1 MVQRN
6 QWFDGSPSEFDHA
19 AAAVIQIIHRHRLRF
34 RWWMAVGIFVRRKA
48 KSTIGVKL
56 EKARLRELILY
67 AERCVLSN
75 KAVVGELA
83 DHLIG
88 PSIE

>member
-1 MVQRN
+1 MT
-6 QWFDGSPSEFDHA
+6 
-19 AAAVIQIIHRHRLRF
+19 
-34 RWWMAVGIFVRRKA
+34 VGIRVRRKA
-48 KSTIGVKL
+48 KSTFGVKL
-56 EKARLRELILY
+56 KKVRFRELILY

>member
-1 MVQRN
+1 
-6 QWFDGSPSEFDHA
+6 
-19 AAAVIQIIHRHRLRF
+19 
-34 RWWMAVGIFVRRKA
+34 MAVGIFVRRKA

-56 EKARLRELILY
+56 EKVRLRELILY